1 MFKIQRQ
8 DARNRLP
15 VKSPRNLCELVA
27 VKDAVELQGCA
38 VACVHADNPTAHVG
52 PAKDSSVSAYVDHG
66 VDAVGRYV
74 EERRPKALAHI
85 TGGGFFDLHLG
96 AQVDLGA
103 WPVPELFATVHY
115 VPDEG
120 VDDGPPVASAEVPI
134 HPGDTLEVLRRRIH
148 EVEHELIVSAQVLA
162 AQPLVRIGA
171 PS

>member
-1 MFKIQRQ
+1 M
-8 DARNRLP
+8 LP
-15 VKSPRNLCELVA
+15 A
-27 VKDAVELQGCA
+27 
-38 VACVHADNPTAHVG
+38 
-52 PAKDSSVSAYVDHG
+52 
-66 VDAVGRYV
+66 
-74 EERRPKALAHI
+74 
-85 TGGGFFDLHLG
+85 HLG

-103 WPVPELFATVHY
+103 WPVPELFATVHD

-148 EVEHELIVSAQVLA
+148 EVEHELIVSGVAQVLA